1 MKYWFA
7 LFIGFCFASCSS
19 SKEDKVPALPEIKWD
34 MQRLDRSF
42 ANASSALAI
51 DSILKKHPEIGI
63 GYFSCSPEKTTF
75 LARDIYQ
82 LFQNPALRKFYDQ
95 SQDSS
100 FFGGDRLEKDLKIA
114 FQRVQKEFPG
124 MKTPKI
130 RTVFSGF
137 GGLGSE
143 FTAQHLQVSDS
154 LIVIGLDFFMG
165 KKGLYLPPNVYDYQ
179 IRRLEPRALVGQVML
194 QYSAFLNKQNEE
206 DHSLLSDMIWYGK
219 GYAFTKTIVPE
230 LADSLLFGYT
240 NQELI
245 ETNAFQKDVWEHF
258 IDKKLLFNKE
268 ELIKSKYLGERP
280 KTPEIGPACPGS
292 IGRWVGYTIVQH
304 YWAANPKLSISKIM
318 ADQDFNRIFLKS
330 AYRGEALK
338 TN

>member
-7 LFIGFCFASCSS
+7 LFIGYCFASCSS
-19 SKEDKVPALPEIKWD
+19 PKEGKVPELPEIKWD

-42 ANASSALAI
+42 ANASSALAV
-51 DSILKKHPEIGI
+51 DSILKKHPEIGV
-63 GYFSCSPEKTTF
+63 GYFSCPPEKTPL
-75 LARDIYQ
+75 LARDLHQ

-100 FFGGDRLEKDLKIA
+100 FFGGDRLEKELKIA

-143 FTAQHLQVSDS
+143 FTAQHLQISDS

-165 KKGLYLPPNVYDYQ
+165 KKGLYFPPNVYDYQ
-179 IRRLEPRALVGQVML
+179 LRRLEPRALVGQVML

-206 DHSLLSDMIWYGK
+206 DHTLLSDMIWYGK
-219 GYAFTKTIVPE
+219 GYAFTKMIVPE
-230 LADSLLFGYT
+230 VADSLLFGYT
-240 NQELI
+240 AQELL
-245 ETNAFQKDVWEHF
+245 ETNAFQKQVWEHF
-258 IDKKLLFNKE
+258 IEKKLLFNKE

-280 KTPEIGPACPGS
+280 KTPEIGPACPGT

>member
-7 LFIGFCFASCSS
+7 LFIGYCFASCSS
-19 SKEDKVPALPEIKWD
+19 SKEGKVPELPEIKWD

-42 ANASSALAI
+42 ANASSALAV
-51 DSILKKHPEIGI
+51 DSILKKHPEIGV
-63 GYFSCSPEKTTF
+63 GYFSCQPEKTPL
-75 LARDIYQ
+75 LARDLHQ

-100 FFGGDRLEKDLKIA
+100 FFGGDRLEKELKIA

-130 RTVFSGF
+130 RIVFSGF

-143 FTAQHLQVSDS
+143 FTAQHLQISDS

-165 KKGLYLPPNVYDYQ
+165 KKGLYFPPNVYDYQ
-179 IRRLEPRALVGQVML
+179 LRRLEPRALVGQVML

-206 DHSLLSDMIWYGK
+206 DHTLLSDMIWYGK
-219 GYAFTKTIVPE
+219 GYAFTKMIVPE
-230 LADSLLFGYT
+230 VADSLLFGYT
-240 NQELI
+240 AQELL
-245 ETNAFQKDVWEHF
+245 ETNAFQKQVWEHF
-258 IDKKLLFNKE
+258 IEKKLLFNKE

-280 KTPEIGPACPGS
+280 KTPEIGPACPGT

>member
-1 MKYWFA
+1 MKQWIG
-7 LFIGFCFASCSS
+7 LFIGLCLASCHSN
-19 SKEDKVPALPEIKWD
+19 KEGDVTALPAIKWD
-34 MQRLDRSF
+34 MQRLDRAF
-42 ANASSALAI
+42 AEATSPGAV
-51 DSILKKHPEIGI
+51 DSILKNHPEIGI
-63 GYFSCSPEKTTF
+63 GYFSCPPEKTPF
-75 LARDIYQ
+75 LARDLYQ
-82 LFQNPALRKFYDQ
+82 LFQNPALRKFYEQ

-100 FFGGDRLEKDLKIA
+100 YFGGDRLEKELKVA

-137 GGLGSE
+137 GGMGSE

-179 IRRLEPRALVGQVML
+179 LRRLEPRALVGQIML

-206 DHSLLSDMIWYGK
+206 DHTLLSDMIWYGK

-240 NQELI
+240 TQELL
-245 ETNAFQKDVWEHF
+245 ETNAFQKQVWEHF
-258 IDKKLLFNKE
+258 IDKKMLFNKE
-268 ELIKSKYLGERP
+268 ELIKNKYLGERP

-318 ADQDFNRIFLKS
+318 ADQDFNRMFLKS
-330 AYRGEALK
+330 AYRGEALT

>member
-7 LFIGFCFASCSS
+7 LFIGYCFASCSS
-19 SKEDKVPALPEIKWD
+19 SKEGKVPELPEIKWD

-42 ANASSALAI
+42 ANASSALAV
-51 DSILKKHPEIGI
+51 DSILKKHPEIGV
-63 GYFSCSPEKTTF
+63 GYFSCPPEKIPL
-75 LARDIYQ
+75 LARDLHQ

-100 FFGGDRLEKDLKIA
+100 FFSGDRLEKELKIA

-143 FTAQHLQVSDS
+143 FTAQHLQISDS

-165 KKGLYLPPNVYDYQ
+165 KKGLYFPPNVYDYQ
-179 IRRLEPRALVGQVML
+179 LRRLEPRALVGQVML
-194 QYSAFLNKQNEE
+194 QYSALLNKQNEE
-206 DHSLLSDMIWYGK
+206 DHTLLSDMIWYGK
-219 GYAFTKTIVPE
+219 GYAFTKMIVPE
-230 LADSLLFGYT
+230 VADSLLFGYT
-240 NQELI
+240 AQELL
-245 ETNAFQKDVWEHF
+245 ETNAFQKQVWEHF
-258 IDKKLLFNKE
+258 IEKKLLFNKE

-280 KTPEIGPACPGS
+280 KTPEIGPACPGT